1 MKKVI
6 SLILISV
13 MLIAVSTTIFAS
25 ESVLGDNNNNSN
37 DNETTTITGNE
48 YQNAQ
53 NNTENTNTNN
63 NANKN
68 NTSLPQT
75 GIEDYGTGILLVIC
89 LASTVFAYK
98 KVSDYRNI

>member
-13 MLIAVSTTIFAS
+13 MLIAVSTTIFAT
-25 ESVLGDNNNNSN
+25 ESVLGGTTNG
-37 DNETTTITGNE
+37 ETNGETETITPDD
-48 YQNAQ
+48 YQGAQ
-53 NNTENTNTNN
+53 QPDKDEKEETKKEET
-63 NANKN
+63 
-68 NTSLPQT
+68 LPQT

-89 LASTVFAYK
+89 LASAVFAYK